1 MKKYTLLLA
10 VLAMSTS
17 AWGFGIGNVEGTF
30 SWAPTPCPC
39 PTPSPCPTPCITA
52 GAVIGG
58 SFAGQSGLLY
68 SSPCTGFRKVEVDS
82 YQGAISKQ
90 GQIGCMD
97 WGCYKTFGG
106 REVSYGY
113 PNPWGSVSPR

>member
-17 AWGFGIGNVEGTF
+17 AWGFGIGNVQGTF
-30 SWAPTPCPC
+30 CPMPTPCP
-39 PTPSPCPTPCITA
+39 TPNPCPTPCITA
-52 GAVIGG
+52 GAVVGG
-58 SFAGQSGLLY
+58 SFSGQTGLLY
-68 SSPCTGFRKVEVDS
+68 SSPCTGFCKVDVDS
-82 YQGAISKQ
+82 CQGAISKQ

-106 REVSYGY
+106 REVSYCC
-113 PNPWGSVSPR
+113 PNPWGNFGPR